1 MGNFSSPRCRITHL
15 GSRFICPFHLF
26 CIREDRLHLSNSSEL
41 DCVRFA
47 LSLQAKTRKGYEK
60 TDSIFNDVPRG
71 DSLDCTEHQRQGD

>member
-15 GSRFICPFHLF
+15 GSRFIWSFHLF

-47 LSLQAKTRKGYEK
+47 LSLRAKTRKRYEK

-71 DSLDCTEHQRQGD
+71 DSLDCTGHQRTSD